1 MSAGINA
8 AIDFRRLASRL
19 FKDSAIGGIIF
30 SQMLTPAGGRHK
42 PFQTEDF

>member
-1 MSAGINA
+1 MNAGINV
-8 AIDFRRLASRL
+8 AIDLRRLASRL
-19 FKDSAIGGIIF
+19 FIDAAIGGIIF